1 MAKESHSATDISTQI
16 ENLTCIRMASHQLTA
31 SVSAELQGN
40 SNPVSTGNQTQYY
53 NNNYY
58 DSNPIGNDQLYIHFW
73 KAGKSEDSVFD
84 STLLYQTPIFSK
96 SDLKS
101 KLKIRFL

>member
-40 SNPVSTGNQTQYY
+40 SAQNQTQYY

-58 DSNPIGNDQLYIHFW
+58 ESNPIGNDQLYIHFCNSTTSEFS
-73 KAGKSEDSVFD
+73 ALHFVYSDFSEIQKSVS
-84 STLLYQTPIFSK
+84 
-96 SDLKS
+96 
-101 KLKIRFL
+101 

>member
-40 SNPVSTGNQTQYY
+40 SAQNQTQYY

-58 DSNPIGNDQLYIHFW
+58 ESNPIGNDQLYIQFCNNTLSDVLSLHFVNSHYSEIQ
-73 KAGKSEDSVFD
+73 KSV
-84 STLLYQTPIFSK
+84 
-96 SDLKS
+96 
-101 KLKIRFL
+101 